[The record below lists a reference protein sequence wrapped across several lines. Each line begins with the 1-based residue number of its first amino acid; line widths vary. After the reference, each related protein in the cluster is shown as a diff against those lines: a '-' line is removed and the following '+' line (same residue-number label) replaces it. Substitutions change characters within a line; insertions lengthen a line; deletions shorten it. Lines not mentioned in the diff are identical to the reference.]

1 MGMKPFNSV
10 GGISVGITPTD
21 VIYANGD
28 IITGNLAANTAITR
42 NSRNVPVF
50 VYQGNI
56 APTSPLV
63 GDQWYDTVSGTLF
76 EYLDDGTTRA
86 WLDMNG
92 SPGGVWTGP
101 TDITTAGNANVGNLG
116 TTGLITASGNI
127 TGGLFLGNAAGLTN
141 IPAAN
146 INGIVANANYANTA
160 NFSNNVEGYVKVPF
174 NFDTVSPRNI
184 AVVPGNAVV
193 SEVNIVINIPFN
205 DPTATVEVGTVAN
218 LTQLVT
224 ANDVTTNIAGTY
236 VTMPGTIYLSDTHI
250 ILTINPGSSS
260 TGNGMLIINF

>member
-1 MGMKPFNSV
+1 MKPLNSV
-10 GGISVGITPTD
+10 GGISVGLVPTD

-42 NSRNVPVF
+42 NSRNVPTF

-56 APTSPLV
+56 APTNPLV

-92 SPGGVWTGP
+92 NPGGVWTGP

-127 TGGLFLGNAAGLTN
+127 TGGLFIGNAAGLTN
-141 IPAAN
+141 VPAAN

-160 NFSNNVEGYVKVPF
+160 NFALNVEGYVKVPF
-174 NFDTVSPRNI
+174 SYDTPNPKNI
-184 AVVPGNAVV
+184 AVIPANAVV
-193 SEVNIVINIPFN
+193 SHIDIVIVTPFN
-205 DPTATVEVGTVAN
+205 DPAATLEVGTAAN
-218 LTQLVT
+218 LTQLVN
-224 ANDVTTNIAGTY
+224 AGDVTTNLAGSY
-236 VTMPGTIYLSDTHI
+236 ATMPGQIYLSDTHVI
-250 ILTINPGSSS
+250 MTINPGTST
-260 TGNGMLIINF
+260 TGNGMLIINY